1 MKTKVLSLLR
11 TSHDYISGQELCK
24 QFGVSRTAIWKT
36 INQLKEDG
44 YEIDAVTNKGYKLKS
59 YPDILNKYE
68 IASRMQTKWAGRE
81 VVFLEET
88 GSTNVEARILAEK
101 DFPHGTL
108 VVADSQTGGKGR
120 RGRSWHTPKSTSIA
134 MSLILKPELEA
145 EKASMLT
152 LVQAMAVTKAV
163 EEICGLEAQIKWP
176 NDILMNEKKICGILT
191 EMNLEMTEI
200 SSIIIGTG
208 INVNQE
214 NFPEEISDIATS
226 LKIEKK
232 RTQSRADLIERI
244 CELFEEYFEI
254 FMETKDLSGFLEEYN
269 AHLVSMGRVVK
280 VLDPKGEF
288 TGEALG
294 INELG
299 ELLVK
304 KESGEVVNVYAGE
317 VSVRGIYGY
326 V

>member
-11 TSHDYISGQELCK
+11 TNREYISGQELCE
-24 QFGVSRTAIWKT
+24 QFGISRTAIWK
-36 INQLKEDG
+36 IIKQLKEDG

-59 YPDILNKYE
+59 YPDILSKEE
-68 IASRMQTKWAGRE
+68 IASRIQTKWVGCQ

-88 GSTNVEARILAEK
+88 GSTNAEARSLAEK
-101 DFPHGTL
+101 GFPHGTL
-108 VVADSQTGGKGR
+108 IVADSQTGGKGR
-120 RGRSWHTPKSTSIA
+120 RGRSWYTPKGSSIA

-145 EKASMLT
+145 EYASGLT
-152 LVQAMAVTKAV
+152 LVQAMAAAKAI
-163 EEICGLEAQIKWP
+163 EEICNLEVKIKWP
-176 NDILMNEKKICGILT
+176 NDILVNEKKVCGILT
-191 EMNLEMTEI
+191 EMNMEMTEI

-214 NFPEEISDIATS
+214 WFPEEISEIATS

-232 RTQSRADLIERI
+232 RMQSRADLIERI
-244 CELFEEYFEI
+244 CELFEEYFEM
-254 FMETKDLSGFLEEYN
+254 FMESKSLAAFKEEYN
-269 AHLVSMGRVVK
+269 SYLISCGRIVK

-288 TGEALG
+288 TGKSLG
-294 INELG
+294 VNERG
-299 ELLVK
+299 ELCVQ
-304 KESGEVVNVYAGE
+304 KENGDIVLVYAGE

>member
-11 TSHDYISGQELCK
+11 TSRDYVSGQELCE
-24 QFGVSRTAIWKT
+24 QFGVSRTAVWKT

-44 YEIDAVTNKGYKLKS
+44 YEIDAVTNKGYKLRS
-59 YPDILNKYE
+59 YPDILNQHE
-68 IASRMQTKWAGRE
+68 IGSRMQTKWAGRE
-81 VVFLEET
+81 VVFLDEIE
-88 GSTNVEARILAEK
+88 STNIEARSLA
-101 DFPHGTL
+101 DRGAVHGTL

-145 EKASMLT
+145 ENASMLT
-152 LVQAMAVTKAV
+152 LVQAMAVAKAI
-163 EEICGLEAQIKWP
+163 EEICGLKAQIKWP
-176 NDILMNEKKICGILT
+176 NDILVNEKKVCGILT

-208 INVNQE
+208 INVNQDS
-214 NFPEEISDIATS
+214 FPEEISEIATS

-232 RTQSRADLIERI
+232 RSQSRADLIERV
-244 CELFEEYFEI
+244 CELFEEYFEC
-254 FMETKDLSGFLEEYN
+254 FMETKDLSEFLEEYN
-269 AHLVSMGRVVK
+269 SHLISMGRNVK

-294 INELG
+294 INAQG

-304 KESGEVVNVYAGE
+304 KENGEIVNVYAGE